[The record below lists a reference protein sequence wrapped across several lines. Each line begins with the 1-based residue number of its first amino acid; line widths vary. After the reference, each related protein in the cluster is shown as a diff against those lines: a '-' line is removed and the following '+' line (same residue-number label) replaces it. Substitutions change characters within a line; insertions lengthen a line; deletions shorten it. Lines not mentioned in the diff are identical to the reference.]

1 MSKREEQCRLIF
13 QSIFKR
19 KTFPKVRS
27 NFLRNLKT
35 NRCLELDGY
44 NKKLKLAFE
53 YDGYQ
58 HYIYPNKFH
67 KSYKQFLYQ
76 KYRDRLKDRLCRRN
90 KVTLIRIKYNISNIE
105 GYIKK
110 RLRRRGFVKRRRRNL
125 I

>member
-19 KTFPKVRS
+19 KKFPKVR
-27 NFLRNLKT
+27 NPKT

-44 NKKLKLAFE
+44 NHKLKLR

-76 KYRDRLKDRLCRRN
+76 KYRDRLENRLCRRN
-90 KVTLIRIKYNISNIE
+90 KVTLIRIRYNISNIE

-110 RLRRRGFVKRRRRNL
+110 RLRRRGFHL
-125 I
+125 S

>member
-1 MSKREEQCRLIF
+1 MLKREEQCRLIF

-19 KTFPKVRS
+19 KKFPKVRPT
-27 NFLRNLKT
+27 FLRNPKT

-67 KSYKQFLYQ
+67 KSYNSLSEIQ
-76 KYRDRLKDRLCRRN
+76 R
-90 KVTLIRIKYNISNIE
+90 
-105 GYIKK
+105 
-110 RLRRRGFVKRRRRNL
+110 
-125 I
+125 